1 MVVTLLFGT
10 VVWDGPFHVPAAQLQ
25 LLVWQRQGGICVL
38 FTGDPHAEPAH
49 LQSEEQRDQGCPV
62 EDAGEEESVFLG
74 HDWRHVSKLPET

>member
-1 MVVTLLFGT
+1 MRLASDGGDS

-38 FTGDPHAEPAH
+38 FTGDPHAEPTH

-74 HDWRHVSKLPET
+74 HD